1 MKAAIRRRYGPPEV
15 LELAEVATPAPGPHE
30 VRVRVAASSVT
41 SGDARL
47 RGCTDAGIF
56 WLPIRLIF
64 GLRRPRRPIAGM
76 EFAGRVDAIGPGVT
90 RLRPGDAVFG
100 MTSGSGANAE
110 YLTIREDAA
119 IAAMPARLS
128 AAEAA
133 AVPFGALS
141 ALEFLRDVARL
152 REGERILVHGASGG
166 VGVFAVQLARHF
178 GAHVT
183 AVCSAANAALVRG
196 LGAHDVID
204 YAAAD
209 FTAGNATYDVILD
222 VVGGTDPARCRR
234 VLAPGGRHVFVAFGL
249 REMLWMLGTWL
260 GGGRRV
266 VCGTSGARRQDLDWI
281 AERLGSG
288 ALRPVIDR
296 RFGLADIIAAHRHV
310 ETGRKRGSVVIE
322 VAAPG

>member
-15 LELAEVATPAPGPHE
+15 LELAEVPPPSPGPRE

-76 EFAGRVDAIGPGVT
+76 EFAGQVDATGAGVT
-90 RLRPGDAVFG
+90 RLRPGEAVFG

-119 IAAMPARLS
+119 IAATPVRLS

-141 ALEFLRDVARL
+141 ALEILRDVARL
-152 REGERILVHGASGG
+152 RQGEHILVRGASGG

-196 LGAHDVID
+196 LGADVVID
-204 YAAAD
+204 YATTD
-209 FTAGNATYDVILD
+209 FTEGPARYDVILD
-222 VVGGTDPARCRR
+222 LVGGTDPARCRR
-234 VLAPGGRHVFVAFGL
+234 ALAPGGRHVFAAFGL
-249 REMLWMLGTWL
+249 REMVWMLGTWL
-260 GGGRRV
+260 RGGHRV
-266 VCGTSGARRQDLDWI
+266 ICAMAGARRQDLEWI
-281 AERLGSG
+281 AERLATG

-296 RFGLADIIAAHRHV
+296 RFPLAEIVAAHRLV
-310 ETGRKRGSVVIE
+310 ETKRKRGSVVIE
-322 VAAPG
+322 VVRQG